1 MCTLVHTEEARVV
14 AITRRSRTGR
24 DATYDS
30 GRQATLLVCAEF
42 GVATAARDRVH
53 AWEKSALARAYPSR
67 RHSRGATYSRLRR
80 RSLFIQRAGSAG
92 SAPHVRVDAGYG
104 VASAAAGVVS
114 RSVAVLGHVYAPCV
128 HSFAQHRIRAIT
140 RRSGT
145 ARRGGRARA
154 SERAP
159 ILVCAG
165 SGVAT
170 AARGRV
176 PAWET
181 RTLARSSPVASAFPR
196 RAAPSSSASVAL
208 HSAPR

>member
-30 GRQATLLVCAEF
+30 SRQATLLVCAEF
-42 GVATAARDRVH
+42 GVATAARDRVP

-80 RSLFIQRAGSAG
+80 RSLFIQPAGSAG

-128 HSFAQHRIRAIT
+128 LSYTQHRVRAIT
-140 RRSGT
+140 RRSRT
-145 ARRGGRARA
+145 GRDATYDSGRQA
-154 SERAP
+154 SL
-159 ILVCAG
+159 LVCAEF
-165 SGVAT
+165 GVAT

-181 RTLARSSPVASAFPR
+181 RTLARSSPVASSFPR
-196 RAAPSSSASVAL
+196 RAAPSSSSAVAL
-208 HSAPR
+208 QSASR